1 MYTTACVRTLKAWLI
16 HALATLFLL
25 RTNAGSLMVI
35 DALLSIEFKKF
46 SLDAM
51 R

>member
-1 MYTTACVRTLKAWLI
+1 MYTTAYVRTLKAWLM

-25 RTNAGSLMVI
+25 RTNAGLSMVI
-35 DALLSIEFKKF
+35 DALLSIKLKK
-46 SLDAM
+46 SPLDAM